1 MFLVFNEFELIFN
14 LFLFLKHTNENVNDM
29 IDAQL
34 KQDNDKLRLALVQ
47 ATSNQKKFEEELH
60 ILKNNNMRLT
70 NALQESHS
78 NLDEWKK
85 QLQFYKEEC
94 SRLKSSPQNFSIGQ
108 SNVFIL
114 NLASQKGF

>member
-1 MFLVFNEFELIFN
+1 MMMSLAM
-14 LFLFLKHTNENVNDM
+14 DM
-29 IDAQL
+29 QT

-47 ATSNQKKFEEELH
+47 STSNQKKIEEELH

-85 QLQFYKEEC
+85 QLQFYKDEC
-94 SRLKSSPQNFSIGQ
+94 YRLKTQQQQHQINGEF
-108 SNVFIL
+108 N
-114 NLASQKGF
+114 

>member
-1 MFLVFNEFELIFN
+1 MDVQVKLDNER
-14 LFLFLKHTNENVNDM
+14 
-29 IDAQL
+29 
-34 KQDNDKLRLALVQ
+34 LRLALVQ

-85 QLQFYKEEC
+85 QLQFYKDEC
-94 SRLKSSPQNFSIGQ
+94 HRLKSSPLQNFNIGMWLLTSYQ
-108 SNVFIL
+108 
-114 NLASQKGF
+114 GFLLGKKQIFLEKKTTKMF